1 MQLGTTFKPTKL
13 IVNDSISLCY
23 ETHKIKPSKLF
34 VNKSNKLMVIT
45 FMAMGTTECVCVCV
59 SIVERYTADTI
70 YSFAKGNVCC
80 MVGTLTKKNN
90 N

>member
-1 MQLGTTFKPTKL
+1 
-13 IVNDSISLCY
+13 
-23 ETHKIKPSKLF
+23 
-34 VNKSNKLMVIT
+34 MVIT